1 MMLLI
6 IVAALLV
13 GHFMHWPQPLRGL
26 SWYSQH
32 LDWLSERVELRGVIG
47 LLLALALPVVAV
59 LIVQAMLAHGAG
71 LVLGAAFAWFVLLVC
86 LGPGNLLGTVNDC
99 LDALN
104 AEDVAQAAALREQLQ
119 SEAPV
124 DQHPLAVGVVNRAHD
139 EYFAVIFWFALLGPV
154 GAVLYRATRVVAS
167 LASGHESLRAAAEHL
182 QGMLGWPSARL
193 TAFGFALMGNF
204 DKALFKLS
212 GVMSWP
218 FDLLAANRGL
228 LAEVIGAALD
238 LQPDTDDTAH
248 VLQRVRDLLLRTF
261 TLWLVVLALLT
272 LLGW

>member
-1 MMLLI
+1 MTLLI

-13 GHFMHWPQPLRGL
+13 GHFIHWQQPLREL

-32 LDWLSERVELRGVIG
+32 LDWLAERVELRGAG
-47 LLLALALPVVAV
+47 GMLLALALPVVV
-59 LIVQAMLAHGAG
+59 VVIVQAMLAQGPG
-71 LVLGAAFAWFVLLVC
+71 LVLGAVFAWFVLLVC

-104 AEDVAQAAALREQLQ
+104 AEDEAQAAALREQLQ
-119 SEAPV
+119 GEAPI
-124 DQHPLAVGVVNRAHD
+124 DQHPLAVSVVNRAHD

-154 GAVLYRATRVVAS
+154 GAVLYRATRLVAQ
-167 LASGHESLRAAAEHL
+167 LEAGHEGLRAAAEHL

-218 FDLLAANRGL
+218 FDLLAANRAL
-228 LAEVIGAALD
+228 LAEVICAALD
-238 LQPDTDDTAH
+238 LQPDADDTTH
-248 VLQRVRDLLLRTF
+248 VLRRVRDLLLRTL